1 MNSSQIN
8 RRSRIHTYCNGQPY
22 IPARGRYA
30 PRVPVEDYVRLT
42 HAVVDL
48 DQIRPTADEFLR
60 KIERE
65 WKIRF
70 YGSSSQRNYTREV
83 RIFLDW
89 FGNDPHN
96 ATREDVKDFLEFL
109 VDGERASSTVSHYL
123 SAIRNAF
130 DKMCHRDIT
139 LGIVTPR
146 RPKKLPVILS
156 CEEVARLL
164 QAAIRWRDKLLLG
177 MMYATGARNR
187 EICRLQWQDIDFA
200 RGLVTIRQGKGRVDR
215 HVMLPKT
222 YFPLLRQ
229 LSEEAQPTDF
239 LFPGQ
244 RPGRYLSPRTAQR
257 IMKRTLRLAGIK
269 KNATPHSLRHSFAAH
284 LFEENADIRDI
295 QRLLGHVKI
304 ETTTLYL
311 KVARRRPGEL
321 VSPLDRLNPT
331 HPVPHSE
338 FPAPHSLAPSVGR
351 LNIHMRPAPDCKAGE
366 RRAQVTL
373 GIQSAGGPVY
383 LTGTVVREM
392 RPGWLN
398 VEVPPL
404 ESWDASI
411 RRLTCAQRERLE
423 SPEFFELLQSQLSER
438 FYREVFPTPPSG

>member
-1 MNSSQIN
+1 
-8 RRSRIHTYCNGQPY
+8 
-22 IPARGRYA
+22 
-30 PRVPVEDYVRLT
+30 
-42 HAVVDL
+42 VDL

-89 FGNDPHN
+89 FGNDPHT
-96 ATREDVKDFLEFL
+96 ATREDVRDFLEFL
-109 VDGERASSTVSHYL
+109 VDGERASSTVSNYL

-130 DKMCHRDIT
+130 DKFCHRDIT

-164 QAAIRWRDKLLLG
+164 QAAIRWSDKLLLG
-177 MMYATGARNR
+177 MLYATGARNK
-187 EICRLQWQDIDFA
+187 EVCRLKWQDIDFD
-200 RGLVTIRQGKGRVDR
+200 RGVVTIRQGKGRVDR
-215 HVMLPKT
+215 HVMLPKS
-222 YFPLLRQ
+222 FVPLLRQ
-229 LSEEAQPTDF
+229 LSAEAPPTAY

-269 KNATPHSLRHSFAAH
+269 KDATPHSLRHSFAAH

-295 QRLLGHVKI
+295 QRLLGHVRI

-311 KVARRRPGEL
+311 KLARRRPGEL
-321 VSPLDRLNPT
+321 VSPLDRLAKDGNMQVGQPET
-331 HPVPHSE
+331 PRP
-338 FPAPHSLAPSVGR
+338 VGR
-351 LNIHMRPAPDCKAGE
+351 LKIHMRAAPDCPAGE

-373 GIQSAGGPVY
+373 AIESGSGPVY